1 MGSLFISNPFER
13 GLNRDGRLFER
24 RGWGRGGG
32 LFNLGKIIVSVL
44 HKGLEYKVEKVRY
57 KKLESCSRG
66 SVNHPGS
73 VHTKFYSRD

>member
-1 MGSLFISNPFER
+1 MGGLFISNPFER
-13 GLNRDGRLFER
+13 GLNRDWRLFER
-24 RGWGRGGG
+24 RGGG
-32 LFNLGKIIVSVL
+32 LFNLEKMIVSVL

>member
-1 MGSLFISNPFER
+1 MLFRS
-13 GLNRDGRLFER
+13 
-24 RGWGRGGG
+24 
-32 LFNLGKIIVSVL
+32 FNLEKMIVSVL

>member
-1 MGSLFISNPFER
+1 MGGLFISNPFER

-24 RGWGRGGG
+24 RGGG
-32 LFNLGKIIVSVL
+32 LFNLEKMIGSAL

>member
-1 MGSLFISNPFER
+1 MGGLFISNPFER

-24 RGWGRGGG
+24 RGGGG
-32 LFNLGKIIVSVL
+32 LFTLEKMIVSVL

>member
-1 MGSLFISNPFER
+1 MGGLFISNPFER
-13 GLNRDGRLFER
+13 GLNRDGRIYER
-24 RGWGRGGG
+24 SGGGG
-32 LFNLGKIIVSVL
+32 LFNLEKMIVSVL